1 MLCLQFNVYL
11 QIQWKIGKKIAH
23 KKTVID
29 SQSTHQPKDDESS
42 FTLKNVGLDK
52 TLNKFALMNILL
64 DKKSLMSEP
73 QFKMIASLT
82 KLLIQ

>member
-23 KKTVID
+23 KLID

-73 QFKMIASLT
+73 QFKMIASST